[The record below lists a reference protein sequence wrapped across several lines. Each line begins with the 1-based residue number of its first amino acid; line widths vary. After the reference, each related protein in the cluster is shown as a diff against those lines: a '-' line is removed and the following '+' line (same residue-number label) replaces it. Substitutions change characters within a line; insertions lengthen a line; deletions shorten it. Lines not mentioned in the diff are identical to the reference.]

1 VAVAAL
7 LALVMPASGRAD
19 MVSEWNT
26 KREPCADREGR
37 PGADRGTPDLAM
49 VHGAC
54 RSGDPVGN
62 DRFESEVPMTTPSS
76 ADARRDELVERLFG
90 SALGAMDLLCVY
102 LGDRLGLYQALAD
115 TGPATSAELASEAG
129 VNERYAREWLEQ
141 QAMAGILEVQD
152 PNASDAERRYAVPAG
167 HDEVLLEGGSLNHMA
182 PMAQLVVAC
191 ALPIHARF
199 TQPLYGNLL
208 ATDWFPAVPTIHDR
222 LNGDPPARVA
232 DLACGLGRSSIAI
245 ARGYPKVTVD
255 GIDLDQASIERA
267 QQLLPASGVE
277 DRVAFHCRDAADP
290 ELSGRYD
297 LVTIF
302 EALHDMSYPV
312 DVLRTARELLSDGGR
327 VLVADERTAE
337 SFALDAG
344 DVERLYYGFS
354 VLHCLPVGMVGENA
368 AGTGTVMR
376 ADTVRGYAE
385 QAGFA
390 DCEVAPI
397 ENDFWRFY
405 LLTP

>member
-1 VAVAAL
+1 
-7 LALVMPASGRAD
+7 
-19 MVSEWNT
+19 
-26 KREPCADREGR
+26 
-37 PGADRGTPDLAM
+37 
-49 VHGAC
+49 
-54 RSGDPVGN
+54 
-62 DRFESEVPMTTPSS
+62 MTTASS
-76 ADARRDELVERLFG
+76 TDARRDELVERLFG

-102 LGDRLGLYQALAD
+102 LGDRLGMYRALAES
-115 TGPATSAELASEAG
+115 GSSTSAELASKAG

-141 QAMAGILEVQD
+141 QALTGILEAVD
-152 PNASDAERRYAVPAG
+152 PHASDAERRYAVPAG
-167 HDEVLLEGGSLNHMA
+167 HDEVLLDRASLNHMA

-191 ALPIHARF
+191 ALPIHSVLEAFATGDGVPYADYGADLHEGQARF
-199 TQPLYGNLL
+199 TQPLFDNLL
-208 ATDWFPAVPTIHDR
+208 ATEWLPAVPSIHDR

-245 ARGYPKVTVD
+245 ARGYAKVTVD
-255 GIDLDQASIERA
+255 GIDLDHASIARA

-312 DVLRTARELLSDGGR
+312 DVLRTARALLSDGGR
-327 VLVADERTAE
+327 VLVADEKTAE
-337 SFALDAG
+337 RFALDAG

-376 ADTVRGYAE
+376 AHTVRAYAK

-390 DCEVAPI
+390 NCEVAPI

-405 LLTP
+405 LLTQ

>member
-1 VAVAAL
+1 
-7 LALVMPASGRAD
+7 
-19 MVSEWNT
+19 
-26 KREPCADREGR
+26 
-37 PGADRGTPDLAM
+37 
-49 VHGAC
+49 
-54 RSGDPVGN
+54 
-62 DRFESEVPMTTPSS
+62 MTTATS

-90 SALGAMDLLCVY
+90 SALAATDLLCVY
-102 LGDRLGLYQALAD
+102 LGDRLGMYRALAD
-115 TGPATSAELASEAG
+115 SGPSTSAELASAAG

-141 QAMAGILEVQD
+141 QAMAGILEAVD
-152 PNASDAERRYAVPAG
+152 PDASDAERRYAVPAG
-167 HDEVLLEGGSLNHMA
+167 HAEVLLEGGSLNHMA

-191 ALPIHARF
+191 TLPIHAVLEAFRTGDGVPYADYGADLHEGQARF
-199 TQPLYGNLL
+199 TKPLFDTLL
-208 ATDWFPAVPTIHDR
+208 ATDWFPAVAIIHDR

-232 DLACGLGRSSIAI
+232 DVACGLGRSSVAI

-267 QQLLPASGVE
+267 QQLLPGSGVE
-277 DRVAFHCRDAADP
+277 NRVAFHCRDAADP

-312 DVLRTARELLSDGGR
+312 DVLRTARGLLADGGR
-327 VLVADERTAE
+327 VLVADELTADR
-337 SFALDAG
+337 FALDAG

-376 ADTVRGYAE
+376 EDTVRGYAE

-390 DCEVAPI
+390 ECEVAPI

>member
-1 VAVAAL
+1 
-7 LALVMPASGRAD
+7 MPTAS
-19 MVSEWNT
+19 ST
-26 KREPCADREGR
+26 
-37 PGADRGTPDLAM
+37 
-49 VHGAC
+49 
-54 RSGDPVGN
+54 
-62 DRFESEVPMTTPSS
+62 
-76 ADARRDELVERLFG
+76 DARRDELVERLFG
-90 SALGAMDLLCVY
+90 SAVGAMDLLCVY
-102 LGDRLGLYQALAD
+102 LGDRLGMYRALAD
-115 TGPATSAELASEAG
+115 TGPSTSAELASEAG

-141 QAMAGILEVQD
+141 QALTGILEAVD

-167 HDEVLLEGGSLNHMA
+167 HDEVLLDGGSLNHMA

-191 ALPIHARF
+191 ALPIHNVLEAFSTGDGVPYADYGADLHEGQARF
-199 TQPLYGNLL
+199 TQPLFDNLL
-208 ATDWFPAVPTIHDR
+208 ATDWLPAVPTIHDR

-245 ARGYPKVTVD
+245 ARSYPKVTVD

-312 DVLRTARELLSDGGR
+312 DVLQTARALLSPGGR
-327 VLVADERTAE
+327 VLVADEKTAE
-337 SFALDAG
+337 RFALDAG

-368 AGTGTVMR
+368 AGTGTVIR
-376 ADTVRGYAE
+376 EDTVRHYAA

-390 DCEVAPI
+390 TCDVAPI

>member
-1 VAVAAL
+1 
-7 LALVMPASGRAD
+7 
-19 MVSEWNT
+19 
-26 KREPCADREGR
+26 
-37 PGADRGTPDLAM
+37 
-49 VHGAC
+49 
-54 RSGDPVGN
+54 
-62 DRFESEVPMTTPSS
+62 MTTASS
-76 ADARRDELVERLFG
+76 ADTRRDDLVERLFG

-102 LGDRLGLYQALAD
+102 LGDRLGMYRALAD
-115 TGPATSAELASEAG
+115 AGPSTSAELATVAG

-141 QAMAGILEVQD
+141 QAMTGILEAVD

-167 HDEVLLEGGSLNHMA
+167 HDDVLLDGGSLNHMA
-182 PMAQLVVAC
+182 PMAQLIVAC
-191 ALPIHARF
+191 ALPIHTVLEAFRTGGGVPYADYGADLHEGQARF
-199 TQPLYGNLL
+199 TQPLFDNLL

-245 ARGYPKVTVD
+245 ARAYPKVTVD
-255 GIDLDQASIERA
+255 GIDLDQASIVRA
-267 QQLLPASGVE
+267 QQLLPESGVE
-277 DRVAFHCRDAADP
+277 GRVAFHNRDGADP

-312 DVLRTARELLSDGGR
+312 EVLGTARALLSGGGR
-327 VLVADERTAE
+327 LLVADEKTAE
-337 SFALDAG
+337 RFALDAG
-344 DVERLYYGFS
+344 VVERLHYGFS

-376 ADTVRGYAE
+376 EDTMRSYAE

-390 DCEVAPI
+390 DCDVAPI

>member
-1 VAVAAL
+1 
-7 LALVMPASGRAD
+7 
-19 MVSEWNT
+19 
-26 KREPCADREGR
+26 
-37 PGADRGTPDLAM
+37 
-49 VHGAC
+49 
-54 RSGDPVGN
+54 
-62 DRFESEVPMTTPSS
+62 MTTASS
-76 ADARRDELVERLFG
+76 ADTRRDELVERLFG
-90 SALGAMDLLCVY
+90 NALGAMDLLCVY
-102 LGDRLGLYQALAD
+102 LGDRLGMYRALAD
-115 TGPATSAELASEAG
+115 AGPSTSAELAREAG

-141 QAMAGILEVQD
+141 QAMTGILEAVD
-152 PNASDAERRYAVPAG
+152 PHASDAERRYAVPAG
-167 HDEVLLEGGSLNHMA
+167 HDEVLLEGDSLNHMA

-191 ALPIHARF
+191 ALPIHTVLEAFTTGEGVPYADYGADLHEGQARF
-199 TQPLYGNLL
+199 TQPMFDNLL
-208 ATDWFPAVPTIHDR
+208 ATDWLPAVATIHDR

-232 DLACGLGRSSIAI
+232 DVACGLGRSSIAI

-255 GIDLDQASIERA
+255 GIDLDQASIARA

-277 DRVAFHCRDAADP
+277 DRVAFHCQDAADP

-312 DVLRTARELLSDGGR
+312 DVLRTARGLLSDGGCM
-327 VLVADERTAE
+327 LVADERTADR
-337 SFALDAG
+337 FTLDAG

-376 ADTVRGYAE
+376 EDTVRGYAE

-390 DCEVAPI
+390 DYEVAPI

>member
-1 VAVAAL
+1 
-7 LALVMPASGRAD
+7 
-19 MVSEWNT
+19 
-26 KREPCADREGR
+26 
-37 PGADRGTPDLAM
+37 
-49 VHGAC
+49 
-54 RSGDPVGN
+54 
-62 DRFESEVPMTTPSS
+62 MTTAGST
-76 ADARRDELVERLFG
+76 DARRDELVERLFG

-102 LGDRLGLYQALAD
+102 LGDRLGMYRALAD
-115 TGPATSAELASEAG
+115 TGPSTSADLASVAG
-129 VNERYAREWLEQ
+129 VKERYAREWLEQ
-141 QAMAGILEVQD
+141 QAMTGILEAVD
-152 PNASDAERRYAVPAG
+152 AEASDAERRYALPAG
-167 HDEVLLEGGSLNHMA
+167 HDEVLLDGGSLNHMA
-182 PMAQLVVAC
+182 PMAQLVIAC
-191 ALPIHARF
+191 ALPIHTVIEAFRTGDGVPYADYGADLHDGQARF
-199 TQPLYGNLL
+199 TRPLFDTLL

-222 LNGDPPARVA
+222 LNRDPPARVA

-255 GIDLDQASIERA
+255 GIDLDQASIVRA
-267 QQLLPASGVE
+267 KQLLTASGVE
-277 DRVAFHCRDAADP
+277 DRVAFHCQDAADR

-312 DVLRTARELLSDGGR
+312 DVLQTARGLLSEGGR
-327 VLVADERTAE
+327 MLVADERTAE
-337 SFALDAG
+337 RFALDAG

-354 VLHCLPVGMVGENA
+354 VLHCLPVGMVGESA

-376 ADTVRGYAE
+376 EDTVRSYAE

-390 DCEVAPI
+390 ACEVAPI